1 MGWPP
6 TYATLWWWGEVAPGC
21 PWQLGRCPSPAGQIP
36 LLHESPDSEVTGPGA
51 LGVFQS

>member
-6 TYATLWWWGEVAPGC
+6 TYATLGGGGRAPGC

-36 LLHESPDSEVTGPGA
+36 LLHESPDSEVTEPRA